1 MQQNMLW
8 NAFGNL
14 VYLGCQW
21 LVTVFVTRIFGLEEA
36 GILSLAMSIS
46 AIFQTIALFGIR
58 NYQVSD
64 TGQKYTD
71 GTYMG
76 FRAITC
82 VIAMLLCMF
91 FSYVNQYGA
100 RQTGAIFWFM
110 LFRLAEDYSDVLHGI
125 AQKNGRLD
133 IAGKAFILK
142 GIIIIVMF
150 YLGCHVTGDLVI
162 TLALMAIGSCASTG
176 LFDLFYIRK
185 YYCFALKE
193 KFKNCLLLGRET
205 LPLCVYMFLQS
216 AVSATPK
223 YLLEKMCDTSIL
235 GAYSSIFAPALL
247 VQAAAGY
254 IYSPFVVPFAGYYQ
268 KGERLNFIKL
278 ERKLCLIILLV
289 ALGLLTLGGIFGTYV
304 LRFIFGEAVYGYE
317 NLLIPILFSTII
329 SSYLTFYSMLEVVV
343 RDFKGLIIGC
353 MVGEM
358 LCIIITPFL
367 IQVFGANGASY
378 GLCIGAA
385 TAGIYLAACLRY
397 KWKASCIL

>member
-1 MQQNMLW
+1 
-8 NAFGNL
+8 
-14 VYLGCQW
+14 
-21 LVTVFVTRIFGLEEA
+21 
-36 GILSLAMSIS
+36 
-46 AIFQTIALFGIR
+46 
-58 NYQVSD
+58 
-64 TGQKYTD
+64 
-71 GTYMG
+71 
-76 FRAITC
+76 
-82 VIAMLLCMF
+82 
-91 FSYVNQYGA
+91 
-100 RQTGAIFWFM
+100 
-110 LFRLAEDYSDVLHGI
+110 
-125 AQKNGRLD
+125 
-133 IAGKAFILK
+133 
-142 GIIIIVMF
+142 MF

-193 KFKNCLLLGRET
+193 KFKKCLLLGRET

-268 KGERLNFIKL
+268 KWERLSFIKL

-289 ALGLLTLGGIFGTYV
+289 ALGLLILGGIFGTYV

-329 SSYLTFYSMLEVVV
+329 SSYLTFYGMLEVVV

-353 MVGEM
+353 MVGEV
-358 LCIIITPFL
+358 LCVIITPFL

-385 TAGIYLAACLRY
+385 AAGIYLAVRLRY
-397 KWKASCIL
+397 KWKGVKQC